1 MNEGGQMLG
10 KFLIVILGI
19 STLAAAQ
26 QAPSGAGAATPT
38 AATAAPVGG
47 PGAPTVAAVLD
58 RQLSR
63 IERELLPMV
72 KEMPGDKFNFA
83 PTNGEFKGV
92 RTFAEQIKHLIGGSF
107 RIAAAILGEKPPLGA
122 EALLGA
128 NTKDQ
133 SVKLLSDAF
142 AYTHKA
148 FASITEKNLVEPI
161 PSPFAS
167 SGTTTRL
174 DLAIALMADQRDH
187 YGQMVVYFRMN
198 GMVPPASRR

>member
-1 MNEGGQMLG
+1 MLS
-10 KFLIVILGI
+10 KFLVVVLAL

-26 QAPSGAGAATPT
+26 QVPAA
-38 AATAAPVGG
+38 
-47 PGAPTVAAVLD
+47 GAPTVAAVLD

-63 IERELLPMV
+63 IDREFLPMA
-72 KEMPGDKFNFA
+72 KEMPEAKFNFA
-83 PTNGEFKGV
+83 PSNGEFKGV
-92 RTFAEQIKHLIGGSF
+92 RTFAEQIKHVTGGSF
-107 RIAAAILGEKPPLGA
+107 RIAAAILGEKSPVAPDAITGA
-122 EALLGA
+122 K
-128 NTKDQ
+128 TKDQ
-133 SVKLLSDAF
+133 LVKLLGDAF

-161 PSPFAS
+161 PSPFGS
-167 SGTTTRL
+167 GGTTTRL

>member
-1 MNEGGQMLG
+1 MLS
-10 KFLIVILGI
+10 KFLVVVLAL

-26 QAPSGAGAATPT
+26 QTPAAS
-38 AATAAPVGG
+38 TAAP
-47 PGAPTVAAVLD
+47 TVSAVLD
-58 RQLSR
+58 RQFAR
-63 IERELLPMV
+63 IDREFVPMA
-72 KEMPGDKFNFA
+72 KEMPEAKFNFA

-92 RTFAEQIKHLIGGSF
+92 RTFAEQIKHVAGVSY
-107 RIAAAILGEKPPLGA
+107 RVSAAILGEKSPVAPDAIAGA
-122 EALLGA
+122 KS
-128 NTKDQ
+128 KDQ
-133 SVKLLSDAF
+133 IVKLVVDAF

-161 PSPFAS
+161 PSPFGS
-167 SGTTTRL
+167 GGTTTRL